1 MRDSSACVAKKMCVL
16 PVGMFDINILREGT
30 ARNLLNAHQRAC
42 DGTYYTQKQTFLQVT
57 TVTTYDIQGSG

>member
-42 DGTYYTQKQTFLQVT
+42 DGTYYTQKQTFFCR
-57 TVTTYDIQGSG
+57 